1 MSARPEPSDTPE
13 RALTEREEQIL
24 EFERQW
30 SQHVGAKD
38 EAIRETF
45 SVSAARYY
53 QLLNAVID
61 SPGAARQ
68 DPMLIGRLQRA
79 RASRAHARS
88 ARAFTSSASGGSS
101 VHPLPSET
109 NN

>member
-1 MSARPEPSDTPE
+1 MSARPEPSDSPE
-13 RALTEREEQIL
+13 RALSEREARIL

-30 SQHVGAKD
+30 WQHAGAKD

-45 SVSAARYY
+45 ALSAARYY

-79 RASRAHARS
+79 RAARANARQL
-88 ARAFTSSASGGSS
+88 RAFTSSAGGSP
-101 VHPLPSET
+101 VRPLPSES
-109 NN
+109 ND